1 MLRPILPGLLPSPV
15 PERRRRDPD
24 WRDERWE
31 DEQSVAATAG
41 SVRVWRVVAGCASAR
56 CRCIVKIV
64 TPVVPAPNEPEDVN
78 GGHLPLRTF
87 PISPEPLPLP
97 RKSPSRTFAL

>member
-15 PERRRRDPD
+15 PERRRHDPD

-31 DEQSVAATAG
+31 DEQSVAATTG
-41 SVRVWRVVAGCASAR
+41 SVRVASGGWMRVSTVQMHREDSHACRPRAERAR
-56 CRCIVKIV
+56 GR
-64 TPVVPAPNEPEDVN
+64 EW
-78 GGHLPLRTF
+78 RTF
-87 PISPEPLPLP
+87 TPPDISPEPLPLP